1 MKAHSLFFIFFLAII
16 VQISA
21 QIRIKGKVLDEK
33 DEPLEGASVYLNNTT
48 KGTTTDNLGEFEL
61 LINQGVYDLIVSFMG
76 YQTLQYQIDTKEP
89 NKPFVFKTIPV
100 TNMLDEIVLS
110 KKYSAEDRAYFLSR
124 FKKTF
129 IGETELSEECK
140 ITNIDVIQF
149 NFNKST
155 RILEAFANEPIE
167 IINKGLGYKISYNLV
182 HYELTPTKVTYQ
194 GYSKYED
201 LKGSKRK
208 KRKWEKNRL
217 VAYKGSKMHF
227 IRSVLKGVFYEEGFI
242 VDEYQR
248 IPNPKRP
255 SDDVISQTREFL
267 KTLNTTNNT
276 GGFTIFSNKDLN
288 VKVNQQ
294 EVLKRI
300 NKTAQSFKKGST
312 SKNKKL
318 KIPANIIETT
328 KKSFNNVSKKN
339 DGTYLAKAVIDKK
352 RDSAI
357 AILRLS
363 RLKKF
368 IDEKLRENLVE
379 KDFVIRTKNS
389 TKMKYGHLLY
399 IKYMNEEEEDNFR
412 PGPNRLDHQVT
423 KLILLAESVILGKAG
438 IFIGPL
444 DVFTEGYWG
453 YEKTA
458 NALPLDYTPKE

>member
-1 MKAHSLFFIFFLAII
+1 MKTQILFFIFFLAIG
-16 VQISA
+16 VQISS

-61 LINQGVYDLIVSFMG
+61 LIKEGVYDLIVSFIG
-76 YQTLQYQIDTKEP
+76 YQTLQYQIDTKKP
-89 NKPFVFKTIPV
+89 NKPFLFKTIPV
-100 TNMLDEIVLS
+100 TNMLDEIVLN
-110 KKYSAEDRAYFLSR
+110 KKYSAQDRAYFLSR

-129 IGETELSEECK
+129 LGETELSEECA
-140 ITNIDVIQF
+140 ITNLDVIQF
-149 NFNKST
+149 NFNRST

-182 HYELTPTKVTYQ
+182 HYELTPTKITYQ

-208 KRKWEKNRL
+208 KRKWKKNRL

-227 IRSVLKGVFYEEGFI
+227 IRSVLKDVFYEEGFI

-255 SDDVISQTREFL
+255 SDSIIKETRKYL
-267 KTLNTTNNT
+267 RTLNKNLYSN
-276 GGFTIFSNKDLN
+276 GAIQVSSNSDVTIKDKN
-288 VKVNQQ
+288 GIV
-294 EVLKRI
+294 I
-300 NKTAQSFKKGST
+300 NKM
-312 SKNKKL
+312 
-318 KIPANIIETT
+318 
-328 KKSFNNVSKKN
+328 KKN
-339 DGTYLAKAVIDKK
+339 PK
-352 RDSAI
+352 RDSAL
-357 AILRLS
+357 AIIRKA

-368 IDEKLRENLVE
+368 IDKKLRENLVE
-379 KDFVIRTKNS
+379 KDFIIRTENFVR
-389 TKMKYGHLLY
+389 MKYDHLLY
-399 IKYMNEEEEDNFR
+399 IKYMNEKEEDNFR
-412 PGPNRLDHQVT
+412 PGPNRLNYQLT
-423 KLILLAESVILGKAG
+423 KLILLAESVILDKAG

-458 NALPLDYTPKE
+458 NALPLDFTPKE